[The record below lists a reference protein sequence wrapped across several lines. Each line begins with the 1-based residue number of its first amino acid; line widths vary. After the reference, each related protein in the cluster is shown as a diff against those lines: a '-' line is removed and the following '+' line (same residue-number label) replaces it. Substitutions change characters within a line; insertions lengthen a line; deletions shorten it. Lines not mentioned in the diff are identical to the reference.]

1 MVQTRYCARHSKRET
16 NIRCGRCDTP
26 ICPDCLVHAPVGMR
40 CPDCAKVN
48 KVPTYDVPF
57 TYVLRA
63 IAAGV
68 ITAFVLGI
76 AYTFAARYSINLGLL
91 GIPIF
96 NLLLPYLNMAVIV
109 AIGFATGEAI
119 SLAVNR
125 KRGNT
130 LKVISGCSM
139 LIGAITAVAGSQAVL
154 VVLPLPYLLI
164 ALGLALWLAIR
175 RF

>member
-1 MVQTRYCARHSKRET
+1 MVQTQYCARHSKRET

-57 TYVLRA
+57 SYVLRA
-63 IAAGV
+63 ITAGV
-68 ITAFVLGI
+68 ITAFALSI
-76 AYTFAARYSINLGLL
+76 AYTFAARYAINLALIGVPVLN
-91 GIPIF
+91 I
-96 NLLLPYLNMAVIV
+96 LLPYLNMAVIV
-109 AIGFATGEAI
+109 GIGFATGEAV

-125 KRGNT
+125 KRGTT
-130 LKVISGCSM
+130 LKVVSGCSM
-139 LIGAITAVAGSQAVL
+139 LIGAITIMNGAPGWLS
-154 VVLPLPYLLI
+154 PLYLII
-164 ALGLALWLAIR
+164 ALALAGWLSIR

>member
-63 IAAGV
+63 ITAGV
-68 ITAFVLGI
+68 IAAFALSI
-76 AYTFAARYSINLGLL
+76 AYTVAARYAINLGLL
-91 GIPIF
+91 GIPIL
-96 NLLLPYLNMAVIV
+96 NILLPYLNMAMIV
-109 AIGFATGEAI
+109 AIGFATGEAV

-125 KRGNT
+125 KRGTT
-130 LKVISGCSM
+130 LKVVSGCSL
-139 LIGAITAVAGSQAVL
+139 LIGAITILNGAPAGVPAL
-154 VVLPLPYLLI
+154 YLII
-164 ALGLALWLAIR
+164 ALALAGWLAIR

>member
-1 MVQTRYCARHSKRET
+1 MVQTQYCARHSKRET

-57 TYVLRA
+57 TYILRA
-63 IAAGV
+63 IVAGV
-68 ITAFVLGI
+68 ITAFVLSM
-76 AYTFAARYSINLGLL
+76 AYRFAAGYAIVLGLL
-91 GIPIF
+91 GIPIL

-109 AIGFATGEAI
+109 AIGFAVGEAV
-119 SLAVNR
+119 SLATNR
-125 KRGNT
+125 KRGTT
-130 LKVISGCSM
+130 LKVISGSSL
-139 LIGAITAVAGSQAVL
+139 LIGVATILTDVWLS
-154 VVLPLPYLLI
+154 PLYIII
-164 ALGLALWLAIR
+164 AGALALWLAIR